1 MRSEPLLV
9 LSANQKLRQLFPGKI
24 MKIFPDRQR
33 LQSLLHSSLFQRTAQ
48 QGLFHLGAV
57 PASKKIAV
65 NSTAGDPPLGY
76 PELKLQLP
84 AALYTASFFT
94 PYSGD
99 WP

>member
-76 PELKLQLP
+76 PELKLQLS
-84 AALYTASFFT
+84 AALYICRI
-94 PYSGD
+94 GIN
-99 WP
+99 